1 MKVKS
6 SFLFVLLTIFTL
18 SILPLQASAEKEKAA
33 KAIRVA
39 PPAPRFSDGERQ
51 AELAK
56 RRAEV
61 GKAMA
66 DNSIM
71 ILFSGDA
78 KIYSNDVDFYYRQE
92 NNLYYLTNLKQNNAT
107 LVLTKNGGNVERIF
121 VFAETKSA
129 V

>member
-1 MKVKS
+1 MMNTKI
-6 SFLFVLLTIFTL
+6 SFILLIIFYMSTVTEQTNVNKNVN
-18 SILPLQASAEKEKAA
+18 PKA
-33 KAIRVA
+33 KAIRVT
-39 PPAPRFSDGERQ
+39 PPAPRFSDSERQ

-56 RRAEV
+56 RRAEA
-61 GKAMA
+61 GKLMS

-107 LVLTKNGGNVERIF
+107 L
-121 VFAETKSA
+121 
-129 V
+129 

>member
-1 MKVKS
+1 MNKKIS
-6 SFLFVLLTIFTL
+6 CVLLIIFCL
-18 SILPLQASAEKEKAA
+18 SAVPVQANVEKEKPV

-39 PPAPRFSDGERQ
+39 PPAPRFSDSERQ

-56 RRAEV
+56 RRAEA
-61 GKAMA
+61 GKLMS

-92 NNLYYLTNLKQNNAT
+92 NNLYYLTNLKQN
-107 LVLTKNGGNVERIF
+107 
-121 VFAETKSA
+121 
-129 V
+129 